1 MYTPINSLSAT
12 PSPAS
17 PGAVIAVVLT
27 IQNIYSAPISI
38 LGDLTFTSGGVI
50 YLITY
55 DTRVSDTINPGL
67 TMQIMGHFTMP
78 NSAVTVTAHSYWY
91 GSDGQ
96 WHLDDTQTVSINVQQ
111 LTVQISEFKIL
122 DFNTY

>member
-1 MYTPINSLSAT
+1 MYTPINSLVAT

-17 PGAVIAVVLT
+17 PGTVIAVVLT
-27 IQNIYSAPISI
+27 IQNNYSAPISI

-50 YLITY
+50 YSITY
-55 DTRVSDTINPGL
+55 DTRVSDTINSGL

-78 NSAVTVTAHSYWY
+78 NAAVTVTAHSYWY

-96 WHLDDTQTVSINVQQ
+96 WHLDDTHTVSISVQQ
-111 LTVQISEFKIL
+111 LTVQISEFKIV